1 MTLRNIA
8 KSLINK
14 CGYDLNLYRVAPKQ
28 YEGKSLA
35 FIHIAKCG
43 GTSVD
48 LALRSA
54 LAAPNERRI
63 NRDAT
68 IAASLNTF
76 AASQHELASNIKQQT
91 AFSEHHARQLQTVL
105 AYHLGLNWRFVSGH
119 VAISTAILDGY
130 QSQYDFVTVLRDP
143 IQRFVSNYIYNKMT
157 NTSHIMPP
165 NALSQDNLIAE
176 AQQILTSKRGWHMA
190 NTNTMFLTGRYPKD
204 AADASAMQQEVEI
217 NLSKFSVVGFLDNL
231 ADFEQQ
237 CSVLTGRD
245 IKIGQHNITSRFE
258 DEQQM
263 QTKETLREFFAS
275 KTSQSKLQ
283 TLCASE
289 LVNYEKAIARFG
301 HR

>member
-8 KSLINK
+8 ESLINK
-14 CGYDLNLYRVAPKQ
+14 CGYDLSLYRVAPKQ

-76 AASQHELASNIKQQT
+76 AVSQHQLASNIEQQT

-204 AADASAMQQEVEI
+204 AADALAMQQEVAI

-237 CSVLTGRD
+237 CTALTGRN
-245 IKIGQHNITSRFE
+245 INIGQHNVTSRFE
-258 DEQQM
+258 DEQQ
-263 QTKETLREFFAS
+263 QIAKNTLKDFFADKS
-275 KTSQSKLQ
+275 TQQKLNK
-283 TLCASE
+283 LCASE
-289 LVNYEKAIARFG
+289 LANFNNAQDKYG
-301 HR
+301 S